1 MEEYILARIVKCL
14 LLVLAGMAAGITTCE
29 FTIGKMRKK
38 SIDKAVD
45 TNKKFSEFYYILLRW
60 LKVRQEGRSLAG
72 YLHAHGYKRI
82 AIYGMKE
89 LGVAL
94 LDELKG
100 SEVEVAYTIDMDADN
115 IYVAADVYKPDEELE
130 PVDAIVV
137 TAVHYYKD
145 IKSNMEKKMN
155 CPVLSLEDVVW
166 EA

>member
-1 MEEYILARIVKCL
+1 MARKIKNL
-14 LLVLAGMAAGITTCE
+14 LLVLAGFASGVAADE
-29 FTIGKMRKK
+29 FTLGKMRKK

-45 TNKKFSEFYYILLRW
+45 TNKKFSEFYSILLRW
-60 LKVRQEGRSLAG
+60 LKVRQEGRSLGG
-72 YLHAHGYKRI
+72 YLHNQGYKRI

-137 TAVHYYKD
+137 TAVHYFKD
-145 IKSNMEKKMN
+145 IKNNMEKKMN
-155 CPVLSLEDVVW
+155 CPVISLEDVVW

>member
-1 MEEYILARIVKCL
+1 LAKIVKDL
-14 LLVLAGMAAGITTCE
+14 LLLLTGFVAGATTDE
-29 FTIGKMRKK
+29 FTLGKMRKK

-45 TNKKFSEFYYILLRW
+45 MNKKFSEFYSILLRW
-60 LKVRQEGRSLAG
+60 LKVRQEGRSVAT
-72 YLHAHGYKRI
+72 YLSGQGYKRI

-100 SEVEVAYTIDMDADN
+100 SEVKVAYTIDMDADN

-130 PVDAIVV
+130 SVDAIVV

-145 IKSNMEKKMN
+145 IKNNMEKKMS
-155 CPVLSLEDVVW
+155 CPVISLEDVVW

>member
-1 MEEYILARIVKCL
+1 MAGLVKNV
-14 LLVLAGMAAGITTCE
+14 LLVLSGLAAGVATDELTL
-29 FTIGKMRKK
+29 GKMRQK

-45 TNKKFSEFYYILLRW
+45 TNKKFAEFYSILLRW

-72 YLHAHGYKRI
+72 YLREQGYKKI

-94 LDELKG
+94 LDELRG

-145 IKSNMEKKMN
+145 IKNNMEKKMG
-155 CPVLSLEDVVW
+155 CPVISLEDVVW

>member
-1 MEEYILARIVKCL
+1 MARVVMNIL
-14 LLVLAGMAAGITTCE
+14 LALSGMAVGVTADE
-29 FTIGKMRKK
+29 LSLGKMRKK

-45 TNKKFSEFYYILLRW
+45 TNKKFSEFYFVLLRW

-72 YLHAHGYKRI
+72 YLYEKGYKKI

-94 LDELKG
+94 LDELKD
-100 SEVEVAYTIDMDADN
+100 SEVEVVYTIDMDADN

-130 PVDAIVV
+130 PVDAILV

-155 CPVLSLEDVVW
+155 CPVISLEDVVW